1 MKLRKLTVDEILKLT
16 DELLAKINKRKEII
30 KIEFIKH
37 GYITKEERL
46 TYENIDTADLEEDL
60 LLVLYNYH
68 TNSNYKLKQSNKEK
82 IEKVC
87 LAAMCQFIKGE
98 HHIKA
103 YTKDYENLTKAKFDG
118 RMYSILENSFKV
130 EKILPKNWDKMKGF
144 RYKDTLINETGI
156 PKHLANDLIELFKIY
171 WKNLRHFEFEY
182 VFENIDKILNKNY
195 IWDVKEVQKLTECHK
210 TLSEYP
216 QKVTKVIKQL
226 SDVCTLLEEGNYY
239 EEDLLKESVVNAINK
254 VLKFD
259 IFSILSRKESLRLL
273 YIQILSKVSI
283 QKFKNIL
290 NNAPIGTKIR
300 IPDKREIT
308 SRQYK
313 DIQLGIHN
321 INSPIYRIYTVLPHT
336 SLSINK
342 LLEFKKDRFTN
353 VNETHIGYMSN
364 KKFKVSLGKTKV
376 EESYSLYDNF
386 RLKGYYWYGK
396 IPSATPIIINN
407 NVYEPDKFIDYTP
420 VLKYDYN
427 SITNSYSYNL
437 SLNNFKVYLKP
448 YSNERIAIKCN
459 YSEDIKMLLIDKDGY
474 IENKKIVFNINKKL
488 EQNPINIE
496 IYHYTKGMYDLL
508 YEESIN
514 NIDDINLYIKNLE
527 KNNLNKTNFEYKV
540 KEKSWNFSQNT
551 IFHLEEYINNKNR
564 VITNIKNAGKEVEV
578 LSNYNNKY
586 NQFLLED
593 IIEKEG
599 NKLYI
604 CHDKLRDKVKINK
617 ESSAKVKLIFINNYE
632 RIFDSE
638 IITLS
643 SIDINL
649 DSQIYINGDFVK
661 IEATYNGLVSSNEAK
676 IETIKIKDKIVQ
688 RLIPISIYIEELD
701 SYYTQYIK
709 PNVLGYIVR
718 DKYNLDTLDIESIHY
733 DNIDRYEIEIQ
744 SDIDEKIDVLVN
756 SKKIEINSN
765 IINLSDYKEHFKL
778 SKNSITVSQL
788 GKSIEFTVLK
798 DIKNNIFDRLNKELK
813 WYEIDEI
820 YSKNDLNEDLNFLAR
835 VLKNL

>member
-1 MKLRKLTVDEILKLT
+1 
-16 DELLAKINKRKEII
+16 
-30 KIEFIKH
+30 
-37 GYITKEERL
+37 
-46 TYENIDTADLEEDL
+46 
-60 LLVLYNYH
+60 
-68 TNSNYKLKQSNKEK
+68 
-82 IEKVC
+82 
-87 LAAMCQFIKGE
+87 
-98 HHIKA
+98 
-103 YTKDYENLTKAKFDG
+103 
-118 RMYSILENSFKV
+118 
-130 EKILPKNWDKMKGF
+130 
-144 RYKDTLINETGI
+144 
-156 PKHLANDLIELFKIY
+156 
-171 WKNLRHFEFEY
+171 
-182 VFENIDKILNKNY
+182 
-195 IWDVKEVQKLTECHK
+195 
-210 TLSEYP
+210 
-216 QKVTKVIKQL
+216 
-226 SDVCTLLEEGNYY
+226 
-239 EEDLLKESVVNAINK
+239 
-254 VLKFD
+254 
-259 IFSILSRKESLRLL
+259 
-273 YIQILSKVSI
+273 
-283 QKFKNIL
+283 
-290 NNAPIGTKIR
+290 
-300 IPDKREIT
+300 
-308 SRQYK
+308 
-313 DIQLGIHN
+313 
-321 INSPIYRIYTVLPHT
+321 
-336 SLSINK
+336 
-342 LLEFKKDRFTN
+342 
-353 VNETHIGYMSN
+353 
-364 KKFKVSLGKTKV
+364 
-376 EESYSLYDNF
+376 
-386 RLKGYYWYGK
+386 
-396 IPSATPIIINN
+396 
-407 NVYEPDKFIDYTP
+407 
-420 VLKYDYN
+420 
-427 SITNSYSYNL
+427 
-437 SLNNFKVYLKP
+437 
-448 YSNERIAIKCN
+448 
-459 YSEDIKMLLIDKDGY
+459 MLLIDKDGY

-488 EQNPINIE
+488 EQNPMNIE
-496 IYHYTKGMYDLL
+496 IYHYTKGKYDLL

-527 KNNLNKTNFEYKV
+527 KNNLNKTNFEYKI
-540 KEKSWNFSQNT
+540 KEKSWNFNQNT
-551 IFHLEEYINNKNR
+551 IFHLEEYINDKNR

-661 IEATYNGLVSSNEAK
+661 IEAMYNGLVSSNEAK

-756 SKKIEINSN
+756 SKKIEIDSN
-765 IINLSDYKEHFKL
+765 TINLSDYKEHFKL
-778 SKNSITVSQL
+778 SKNNITISQL
-788 GKSIEFTVLK
+788 GKSIEFAVLK

-835 VLKNL
+835 ALKNL